1 MGWFTE
7 SQRGKMGENRGKW
20 PKFRS
25 SKEKKVC
32 VSCGEMLRGEEELG
46 GDSAGWWGWE
56 EGSCPLL
63 LGITTTPSLPAL
75 LERPRH
81 LAREGS
87 WDQRLGQSWCK
98 CRETTE
104 TNSKQQRNGRRVN
117 FDWVSM

>member
-87 WDQRLGQSWCK
+87 WDQRLGCCTVLVQMQGNDRDKLQAAEKWQES
-98 CRETTE
+98 EL
-104 TNSKQQRNGRRVN
+104 
-117 FDWVSM
+117 